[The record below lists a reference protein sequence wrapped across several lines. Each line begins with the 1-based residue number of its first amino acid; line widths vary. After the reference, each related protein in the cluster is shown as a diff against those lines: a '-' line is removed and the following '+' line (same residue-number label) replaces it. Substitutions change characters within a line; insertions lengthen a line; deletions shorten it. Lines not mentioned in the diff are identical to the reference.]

1 MAVLFVF
8 CFFLIKIALIC
19 RPLPLSDIDEIE
31 LEEREYSVTVFS
43 DTHPHSDS
51 SVPM

>member
-8 CFFLIKIALIC
+8 FLNENSSDMYI
-19 RPLPLSDIDEIE
+19 PLPSDIDEIE

>member
-8 CFFLIKIALIC
+8 FLKMKIALIC
-19 RPLPLSDIDEIE
+19 RFPPPSDIDEIE